1 VIVTS
6 EQIKIILKTNN
17 INLSEKDIDYYIQKY
32 YPDVKKT
39 NLYIDLTE
47 DQYRDLITK
56 LIRKSSLENYKSK
69 EE

>member
-1 VIVTS
+1 MIVTS

>member
-1 VIVTS
+1 MIVTS

-17 INLSEKDIDYYIQKY
+17 INLSEKDIDYYIHKY

-56 LIRKSSLENYKSK
+56 LIRKSSFENYKSK